1 MASFW
6 QGSTDQHRTEIVSLL
21 AKAVPIRLADAIT
34 SVGTQVNGV
43 YALYYSGPCPDCQA
57 GRNPVYVGSARSS
70 AKGRLRGRLRE
81 HLASIKATQRLR
93 VEDILVRYVATP
105 QTLAG
110 AAELLLIEHFH
121 KPVWNASG
129 FGSKANGKGRPKQRV
144 SLWDQRHPG
153 RSHRGTEP
161 PPAPKTS
168 RTK

>member
-6 QGSTDQHRTEIVSLL
+6 QGTTDQHRTEIVSLL
-21 AKAVPIRLADAIT
+21 ARATPIRLADAIT

-43 YALYYSGPCPDCQA
+43 YALYYSGPCPDCQS

-70 AKGRLRGRLRE
+70 VGGRLRDRLHE
-81 HLASIKATQRLR
+81 HYASIKGTQRLK
-93 VEDILVRYVATP
+93 VEDISVRYVATP

-121 KPVWNASG
+121 KPIWNASG
-129 FGSKANGKGRPKQRV
+129 FGSKAHGKGRPDQRV

-153 RSHRGTEP
+153 RSHRGTGA
-161 PPAPKTS
+161 PPAPKAPG
-168 RTK
+168 TK